1 MHLGD
6 SAEGRRNMKFSL
18 FNESKSPEVIDL
30 FKRVFSA
37 SEGEAESQVIADF
50 VAKLITTTA
59 PQDLIGCIADESEIV
74 VGCIFFS
81 RLTVPSGQV
90 AFILS
95 PVAVSTDI
103 QRTGI
108 GQKLIKYGLDHLK
121 SLNVNLA
128 FTYGDPSYYSKLG
141 FEQIDESTV
150 KAPCP
155 LSQPIGWLAQSLDGQ
170 VIHPMAGPTQC
181 VEALNDPGLW

>member
-1 MHLGD
+1 
-6 SAEGRRNMKFSL
+6 MKFSL
-18 FNESKSPEVIDL
+18 FDELKSHEVIDL
-30 FKRVFSA
+30 FKRVFAA
-37 SEGEAESQVIADF
+37 SEGEAEGQVIADF
-50 VAKLITTTA
+50 VANLIATTA
-59 PQDLIGCIADESEIV
+59 PQDLIGCIAEENDIV

-81 RLTVPSGQV
+81 RFTVPSGQV

-103 QRTGI
+103 QSAGI
-108 GQKLIKYGLDHLK
+108 GQNLIKYGLDHLR

-128 FTYGDPSYYSKLG
+128 FTYGDPSYYSKTG
-141 FEQIDESTV
+141 FEQINESVV
-150 KAPCP
+150 KAPCS

-170 VIHPMAGPTQC
+170 VIQPMAGPTKC

>member
-1 MHLGD
+1 
-6 SAEGRRNMKFSL
+6 MKFSL
-18 FNESKSPEVIDL
+18 FNESKSQEVIEF

-37 SEGEAESQVIADF
+37 SEGEAEGQVIADF
-50 VAKLITTTA
+50 VANLIATTA
-59 PQDLIGCIADESEIV
+59 PQDLIGFIAEEDEIV

-81 RLTVPSGQV
+81 RLTVSSGQV

-95 PVAVSTDI
+95 PVAVSTDV
-103 QRTGI
+103 QGTGI
-108 GQKLIKYGLDHLK
+108 GQNLIKYGLDHLK

-128 FTYGDPSYYSKLG
+128 FTYGDPSYYSKTG
-141 FEQIDESTV
+141 FEQINESVV

-170 VIHPMAGPTQC
+170 VIQPMDGPTQC
-181 VEALNDPGLW
+181 VGALNDPGLW

>member
-1 MHLGD
+1 
-6 SAEGRRNMKFSL
+6 MKFSL
-18 FNESKSPEVIDL
+18 FDESKSQEVIEL
-30 FKRVFSA
+30 FREVFSE
-37 SEGEAESQVIADF
+37 SEGRAEGQVIADF
-50 VAKLITTTA
+50 VTNLIATTA
-59 PQDLIGCIADESEIV
+59 PEDLIGCTAEINQTV

-81 RLTVPSGQV
+81 RLTVPSGQS

-95 PVAVSTDI
+95 PVAVSSVM

-108 GQKLIKYGLDHLK
+108 GQKLITYGLDHLR

-128 FTYGDPSYYSKLG
+128 FTYGDPKYYSKTG
-141 FEQIDESTV
+141 FEQISEHVV

-170 VIHPMAGPTQC
+170 VIEPMAGPTKC
-181 VEALNDPGLW
+181 VEALNAPSLW